1 MNKLKVFLIVFG
13 FILAIG
19 LIIPSLFYIV
29 NFLGGKLSNDPQIW
43 GTFGDYFGG
52 IINPILALANLII
65 FIKLTLIVADMQD
78 KSTQQAL
85 NYEKKILT
93 SGLMHDSVKELSEV
107 LNSLGQ
113 KIIASRQQTDWEI
126 LKVQQTVTTFG
137 NNYTHLFSDIDN
149 RVILNGL
156 NSLLNAIRT
165 KPYNKQNFVNAFE
178 TYLNEK
184 DRFIQ
189 SLHRQT
195 ISKLDN

>member
-13 FILAIG
+13 FILTIG
-19 LIIPSLFYIV
+19 LMIPSLFYIV
-29 NFLGGKLSNDPQIW
+29 NFWGGGLSKDPQIW

-52 IINPILALANLII
+52 LFNPILALANLVI

-78 KSTQQAL
+78 KTTQQAL

-93 SGLMHDSVKELSEV
+93 SGLMHDSVKELSEM

-113 KIIASRQQTDWEI
+113 KIIANRQQTDWEI

-137 NNYTHLFSDIDN
+137 NNYTHLFADIDN
-149 RVILNGL
+149 RNILNEL
-156 NSLLNAIRT
+156 NNLLVIVRAR
-165 KPYNKQNFVNAFE
+165 PYNQQNFATSFNN
-178 TYLNEK
+178 YLDAK

-189 SLHRQT
+189 LLHRQT
-195 ISKLDN
+195 ISILDN